1 MEVNMSTKCVSYY
14 RTSSL
19 TNTGEE
25 KDSLKRQ
32 KYVVSRFC
40 NNNGYV
46 IENEFYET
54 LSGDRE
60 ILSRQKFV
68 EMMEFCESSN
78 IKTIVFENTTR
89 FSRDLICSE
98 TGYVYLKG
106 LGFTLISSESPESF
120 VDDSPTSV
128 LIRRVLGCLS
138 DFEKN
143 SIVEK
148 LRGSRMRKRSVMK
161 EKGIIT
167 REGKGR
173 VEGRKTLLDKHPEL
187 EELVKKYSK
196 IKIRRGTTYEVSNKQ
211 ISKLLEENHGLKI
224 HRTSIPNILKDIE
237 LKKKEERN
245 RRRRKS

>member
-1 MEVNMSTKCVSYY
+1 MSKKCVSYY

-19 TNTGEE
+19 SNVGEE

-32 KYVVSRFC
+32 KSVVHRYC
-40 NNNGYV
+40 DNNGLK
-46 IENEFYET
+46 IESEFYET
-54 LSGDRE
+54 LRGDGE
-60 ILSRQKFV
+60 ILSRPKFM
-68 EMMEFCESSN
+68 EMMEFCDAN
-78 IKTIVFENTTR
+78 DVKTIVFENTTR

-120 VDDSPTSV
+120 VDDTPTSV
-128 LIRRVLGCLS
+128 LIRRVLSCLS

-148 LRGSRMRKRSVMK
+148 LRGSRLRKRSVMK

-187 EELVKKYSK
+187 EGLIKKYSK
-196 IKIRRGTTYEVSNKQ
+196 IKIRRGTTYEVSHSQ
-211 ISKLLEENHGLKI
+211 ISKLLMSEHGLKI

>member
-1 MEVNMSTKCVSYY
+1 MSKKCVSYY

-19 TNTGEE
+19 SNVGEE

-32 KYVVSRFC
+32 KSVVHRYC
-40 NNNGYV
+40 DNNGYK

-54 LSGDRE
+54 LRGDGE
-60 ILSRQKFV
+60 ILSRPKFM
-68 EMMEFCESSN
+68 EMMEYCDSN
-78 IKTIVFENTTR
+78 DVKTIVFENTTR

-120 VDDSPTSV
+120 VDDTPTSV
-128 LIRRVLGCLS
+128 LIRRVLSCLS

-148 LRGSRMRKRSVMK
+148 LRGSRLRKRSVMK
-161 EKGIIT
+161 EKGVIT

-173 VEGRKTLLDKHPEL
+173 VEGRKTLLEKHPEL
-187 EELVKKYSK
+187 EGLVKKYSK
-196 IKIRRGTTYEVSNKQ
+196 MKVRRGTTYEMSNSQ
-211 ISKLLEENHGLKI
+211 ISKLLMSEHGLKI

-237 LKKKEERN
+237 LKKREERN
-245 RRRRKS
+245 KKRRKS

>member
-1 MEVNMSTKCVSYY
+1 MSTKCVSYY
-14 RTSSL
+14 RTSSS

-32 KYVVSRFC
+32 KSVVHRYC
-40 NNNGYV
+40 DNNGFK

-54 LSGDRE
+54 LRGDGE
-60 ILSRQKFV
+60 ILSRPKFM
-68 EMMEFCESSN
+68 EMMEYCDSN
-78 IKTIVFENTTR
+78 DVKTIVFENTTR

-98 TGYVYLKG
+98 TGNGYLKG

-120 VDDSPTSV
+120 VDDTPTSV
-128 LIRRVLGCLS
+128 LIRRVLSCLS

-148 LRGSRMRKRSVMK
+148 LRGSRLRKRSVMK

-187 EELVKKYSK
+187 EGLIKKYSK
-196 IKIRRGTTYEVSNKQ
+196 IKIRRGTTYDVSNKE
-211 ISKLLEENHGLKI
+211 ISKLLEENDGLKI

-245 RRRRKS
+245 RKRRKS

>member
-1 MEVNMSTKCVSYY
+1 MSDCVSYY
-14 RTSSL
+14 RTSSS
-19 TNTGEE
+19 TNVGDE

-32 KYVVSRFC
+32 KSVVHRFC
-40 NNNGYV
+40 KNNGYE
-46 IENEFYET
+46 IREEFYET
-54 LSGDRE
+54 MTGDSE
-60 ILSRQKFV
+60 ILSRPKFV
-68 EMMEFCESSN
+68 EMMDFCDRN
-78 IKTIVFENTTR
+78 DVKTIVFENHTR

-148 LRGSRMRKRSVMK
+148 LRGSRMRKRSVNK

-167 REGKGR
+167 REGKGK
-173 VEGRKTLLDKHPEL
+173 VEGRKSLIDKHPEVVSL
-187 EELVKKYSK
+187 IRKFKNSSKKMSDSEISRILDSEHG
-196 IKIRRGTTYEVSNKQ
+196 IK
-211 ISKLLEENHGLKI
+211 L
-224 HRTSIPNILKDIE
+224 HRTNIPKVLKDHD
-237 LKKKEERN
+237 LRLREERN
-245 RRRRKS
+245 RKRRKSTKTDSV

>member
-1 MEVNMSTKCVSYY
+1 MSKKCVSYY

-19 TNTGEE
+19 SNVGEE

-32 KYVVSRFC
+32 KSVVHRYC
-40 NNNGYV
+40 DNNGYK

-54 LSGDRE
+54 LRGDGE
-60 ILSRQKFV
+60 ILSRPKFM
-68 EMMEFCESSN
+68 EMMEYCDSN
-78 IKTIVFENTTR
+78 DVKTIVFENTTR

-120 VDDSPTSV
+120 IDDTPTSV
-128 LIRRVLGCLS
+128 LIRRVLSCIS

-148 LRGSRMRKRSVMK
+148 LRGSRLRKRSVMK
-161 EKGIIT
+161 EKGVIT

-187 EELVKKYSK
+187 EGLIKKYSK
-196 IKIRRGTTYEVSNKQ
+196 IKIRRGTTYDVSNKE
-211 ISKLLEENHGLKI
+211 ISKLLEENDGLKI

>member
-1 MEVNMSTKCVSYY
+1 MSTKCVSYY
-14 RTSSL
+14 RTSSS

-32 KYVVSRFC
+32 KSVVHSFC
-40 NNNGYV
+40 NNNGYE
-46 IENEFYET
+46 IESEFYET
-54 LSGDRE
+54 LRGDGE
-60 ILSRQKFV
+60 ILSRPKFM
-68 EMMEFCESSN
+68 EMMKYCDSN
-78 IKTIVFENTTR
+78 DVKTIVFENTTR

-106 LGFTLISSESPESF
+106 LGYTLISSESPQSF

-128 LIRRVLGCLS
+128 LIRTVLNCIS
-138 DFEKN
+138 QFEKN

-148 LRGSRMRKRSVMK
+148 LRGSRIRKRSVMK
-161 EKGIIT
+161 EKGVIT

-173 VEGRKTLLDKHPEL
+173 VEGRKTLLEKHPEL
-187 EELVKKYSK
+187 EGLVKKYSK
-196 IKIRRGTTYEVSNKQ
+196 MKVRRGTTYEMSNSQ
-211 ISKLLEENHGLKI
+211 ISKLLMSEHGLKI

-245 RRRRKS
+245 RRRRKL

>member
-1 MEVNMSTKCVSYY
+1 MSTKCVSYY

-32 KYVVSRFC
+32 KYVVNRFC
-40 NNNGYV
+40 NKNGYE
-46 IENEFYET
+46 IENEFYDT

-60 ILSRQKFV
+60 ILSRPKFV

-98 TGYVYLKG
+98 TGYEYLKG
-106 LGFTLISSESPESF
+106 LGYTLISSESPESF

-128 LIRRVLGCLS
+128 LIRRVLSCLS

-148 LRGSRMRKRSVMK
+148 LRGSRIRKRSVNK
-161 EKGIIT
+161 EKGIVT
-167 REGKGR
+167 RNRDGK
-173 VEGRKTLLDKHPEL
+173 VEGRKRILEIHPEL
-187 EELVKKYSK
+187 ESLILKLRKKGLSW
-196 IKIRRGTTYEVSNKQ
+196 VN
-211 ISKLLEENHGLKI
+211 ISKTLSDEFGY
-224 HRTSIPNILKDIE
+224 SISSMSVGRILKDIE
-237 LKKKEERN
+237 WMKKEKRRMNRKKKIISN
-245 RRRRKS
+245 S

>member
-1 MEVNMSTKCVSYY
+1 MSKKCVSYY

-19 TNTGEE
+19 SNVGEE

-32 KYVVSRFC
+32 KSVVHRYC
-40 NNNGYV
+40 DNNGFK

-54 LSGDRE
+54 LRGDGE
-60 ILSRQKFV
+60 ILSRPKLM
-68 EMMEFCESSN
+68 EMMEYCDSN
-78 IKTIVFENTTR
+78 DVKTIVFENTTR

-98 TGYVYLKG
+98 TGYVYLKS

-120 VDDSPTSV
+120 VDDTPTSV
-128 LIRRVLGCLS
+128 LIRRVLSCLS

-148 LRGSRMRKRSVMK
+148 LRGSRLRKRSVMK

-187 EELVKKYSK
+187 EGLIKKYSK
-196 IKIRRGTTYEVSNKQ
+196 IKVRRGTTYEISHNQ
-211 ISKLLEENHGLKI
+211 ISKLLMSEHGLKI

-245 RRRRKS
+245 RKRRKS

>member
-1 MEVNMSTKCVSYY
+1 MSTKCVSYY
-14 RTSSL
+14 RTSSS

-32 KYVVSRFC
+32 KFVVSRFC
-40 NNNGYV
+40 DNNGYK
-46 IENEFYET
+46 IENEFYDS
-54 LSGDRE
+54 LRGDGE
-60 ILSRQKFV
+60 ILSRPMFA
-68 EMMEFCESSN
+68 EMMEFCESN
-78 IKTIVFENTTR
+78 DIKTIVFENTTR

-120 VDDSPTSV
+120 IDDTPTSV
-128 LIRRVLGCLS
+128 LIRRVLSCIS

-148 LRGSRMRKRSVMK
+148 LRGSRLRKRSVMK
-161 EKGIIT
+161 EKGVIT

-187 EELVKKYSK
+187 EGLIKKYSK
-196 IKIRRGTTYEVSNKQ
+196 IKIRRGTTYEISHNQ
-211 ISKLLEENHGLKI
+211 ISKLLEENDGLKI

-237 LKKKEERN
+237 LKKKEGRN
-245 RRRRKS
+245 RKRRKS

>member
-1 MEVNMSTKCVSYY
+1 MSTKCVSYF
-14 RTSSL
+14 RTSNS
-19 TNTGEE
+19 TDTGEE

-32 KYVVSRFC
+32 KSVVHRYC
-40 NNNGYV
+40 DNNGFK

-54 LSGDRE
+54 LRGDGE
-60 ILSRQKFV
+60 IVSRPKFM
-68 EMMEFCESSN
+68 EMMEYCDAN
-78 IKTIVFENTTR
+78 DVKTIVFENTTR

-120 VDDSPTSV
+120 VDDTPTSV
-128 LIRRVLGCLS
+128 LIRRVLSCLS

-148 LRGSRMRKRSVMK
+148 LRGSRLRKRSLMK
-161 EKGIIT
+161 EKGVIT

-196 IKIRRGTTYEVSNKQ
+196 MKIRKGTTYKVSPKH